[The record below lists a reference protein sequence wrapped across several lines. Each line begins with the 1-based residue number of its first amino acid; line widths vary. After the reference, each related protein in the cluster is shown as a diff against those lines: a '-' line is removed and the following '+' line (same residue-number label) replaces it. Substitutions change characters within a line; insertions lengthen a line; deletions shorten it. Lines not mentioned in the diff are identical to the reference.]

1 MINNYGELQ
10 AAIASWLKRTELVND
25 IPGFISLAEDRFNR
39 VIRATEMETRSQAN
53 AGNEYIGVPDD
64 FLAVR
69 AIRFMG
75 NINRLLRY
83 YSPAELT
90 ALKASGQTGNP
101 TAYTVE
107 DRQFKL
113 FPAPTSSATAAIEI
127 DYLAKIPALSD
138 TNTTNWL
145 LTDHSDIY
153 LFGSLVNAESFLYND
168 SRVPLWQARLDQA
181 ISELTVQEGKARV
194 GAAALMP
201 TVRNIV

>member
-39 VIRATEMETRSQAN
+39 VIRTTEMETRSQAN
-53 AGNEYIGVPDD
+53 ADNEYIGVPDD

>member
-10 AAIASWLKRTELVND
+10 AAIASWLKRSELVND

-39 VIRATEMETRSQAN
+39 VIRTTEMETRSQAN
-53 AGNEYIGVPDD
+53 ADNEYIGVPAD
-64 FLAVR
+64 FLQVR

-90 ALKASGQTGNP
+90 AFKASGQTGNP